1 MSHALKKLIGQ
12 FDCVQRSLI
21 FIYVKLGAR
30 AEQLLHRPSA
40 PHTRQGINL
49 TYSSRKV
56 IFLIFP
62 LLAMTPSVPLRSE
75 EIGDYPAT
83 SPLLLQKEAD
93 D

>member
-1 MSHALKKLIGQ
+1 MRKH
-12 FDCVQRSLI
+12 
-21 FIYVKLGAR
+21 GAR
-30 AEQLLHRPSA
+30 NEGLPREILVCKESDGIADGTVDTGLEKLSLHPPARRHIA
-40 PHTRQGINL
+40 LAQ
-49 TYSSRKV
+49 
-56 IFLIFP
+56 P

>member
-1 MSHALKKLIGQ
+1 MRKH
-12 FDCVQRSLI
+12 
-21 FIYVKLGAR
+21 GAR
-30 AEQLLHRPSA
+30 NEGLPREILVCKESD
-40 PHTRQGINL
+40 GIADG
-49 TYSSRKV
+49 
-56 IFLIFP
+56 LIFP